1 MADPIEF
8 YFDFTS
14 PYGYLAS
21 TRIQAIADQY
31 KREIIWHPIVLGFI
45 FKTTGSQPLTQIPLK
60 GDYAIKDMARSARQ
74 HSIPFHLPSNFPVG
88 TVAAARAG
96 LWLATVDQMQSVQ
109 LIHALYKAYF
119 VDDIDISNSDNVVTV
134 ASSVGVKPDEITAAL
149 ETPEVKG
156 LLKTAVEDAVAKGVF
171 GSPTIVVDGEPFW
184 GHDRLNDVE
193 QWLSTGGW

>member
-74 HSIPFHLPSNFPVG
+74 HSIPFQLPSNFPVG